1 MSALFQ
7 ATEPPRLDIGDVHAQ
22 WLTEYGESWAR
33 RNPKTAPELD
43 AVYMQNFRQTRTAL
57 TERFLA
63 GVPRDARVLEVGCAA
78 GAQLDVLARLGF
90 SDLTGCDLSP
100 DAIRDCP
107 FPALP
112 ADATALPFA
121 DRAFDLV
128 FTSGTLMHIPPF
140 TRLRAIREVL
150 RVARRWVWGFE
161 PYSATPQTA
170 FFGGL
175 IPPAWPADFVALYRS
190 EEPGLRV
197 VREEVCRQP
206 GRDMVYRMFLL
217 ARC

>member
-1 MSALFQ
+1 GQLRPRLPARARGRARPHGRSGVRAGRWRRRRRRPGRRGRMSALFQ

-90 SDLTGCDLSP
+90 
-100 DAIRDCP
+100 
-107 FPALP
+107 
-112 ADATALPFA
+112 
-121 DRAFDLV
+121 
-128 FTSGTLMHIPPF
+128 
-140 TRLRAIREVL
+140 
-150 RVARRWVWGFE
+150 
-161 PYSATPQTA
+161 
-170 FFGGL
+170 
-175 IPPAWPADFVALYRS
+175 
-190 EEPGLRV
+190 
-197 VREEVCRQP
+197 
-206 GRDMVYRMFLL
+206 
-217 ARC
+217 